1 MLRQKS
7 ILDMFARSPMRPL
20 QQHMQKVHASV
31 SLLLPFYTA
40 LHNHDWNQANKH
52 YQAMCQI
59 GQEANGL
66 KKDFYLHIPKTL
78 FLPVSRGDL
87 LGLLAIQDAL
97 LNLAQDIAGTMLG
110 REMQVPESLQTNFYH
125 FLEKSIA
132 ASHQAMV
139 TIGELDEL
147 LEAGFRGK
155 EVELVETMLTTLN
168 TIEQETDHMQ
178 VALRRDL
185 FTIEDR
191 LKPVDV
197 MFLYKIIECIGGLA
211 NKAQQAGYQ
220 LQLLLA
226 D

>member
-31 SLLLPFYTA
+31 ARLLPFYEA
-40 LHNHDWNQANKH
+40 MRSQDWGQANVV
-52 YQAMCQI
+52 YQAMCEI
-59 GQEANGL
+59 GQEANLL

-87 LGLLAIQDAL
+87 LGLLSIQDAL

-110 REMQVPESLQTNFYH
+110 REMRIPDSLQAHFYC

-168 TIEQETDHMQ
+168 TIEQETDTMQ

-197 MFLYKIIECIGGLA
+197 MFLYKIIERIGGLA